1 MNLAPSHLGRA
12 RQLPL
17 IPWKASL
24 SASIQTTPVVQ
35 PWMHSSIVMIV
46 GTTRHLTTQHE
57 ARAALISAAADGY
70 ATVVV
75 DLSQTAFCDSTGLNV
90 LVRGH
95 KRAAAEGGELRLVI
109 GAASLLR
116 IFSVTG
122 VDRVIPIFTTLAEAL
137 GELPAAAT
145 QMQPARRQS

>member
-1 MNLAPSHLGRA
+1 M
-12 RQLPL
+12 
-17 IPWKASL
+17 
-24 SASIQTTPVVQ
+24 SALTGFSIETISGMPVVAA
-35 PWMHSSIVMIV
+35 PAEIDVANTEM
-46 GTTRHLTTQHE
+46 L
-57 ARAALISAAADGY
+57 RAALISAAADGY

-145 QMQPARRQS
+145 QM